1 MTMICRAYAGAYV
14 TAAED
19 ERGVSRLLSRI

>member
-1 MTMICRAYAGAYV
+1 MTMICDAYAGAFV
-14 TAAED
+14 IAAED